1 MIPEEA
7 REPAGTVPNGS
18 RLHEKAFLCEVPY
31 MDILAETE
39 QKNRE
44 LQKKCSVGVFYPL
57 EPARLSLGDLV
68 VYSYRACQDE
78 FQQAPSARQVARA
91 VGMGRS
97 AVMHADR
104 ALTGTGLLDC
114 NLIPQEPPEGWFQ
127 RSETVDPARHWRH
140 GYAAW
145 TKYVPQPDC
154 RMSLLTVCC
163 WSYIAYCAQSGRTL
177 KNGLGASYLCR
188 VLCADRTSVQRVLAT
203 LGNAGLVQRHEG
215 SWCPTLASLDW
226 LADEGDSA
234 QSNGKVSPVQWVG
247 LPEGKVVAV
256 PANVWPVPAH
266 RMNHQET
273 GTT

>member
-1 MIPEEA
+1 
-7 REPAGTVPNGS
+7 
-18 RLHEKAFLCEVPY
+18 
-31 MDILAETE
+31 MDIVAETE

-44 LQKKCSVGVFYPL
+44 LQKKRSVAVFYPL

-68 VYSYRACQDE
+68 VYSYRVWQDE

-104 ALTGTGLLDC
+104 ALTTTGLLDG

-127 RSETVDPARHWRH
+127 KSETVDPVRHWRH
-140 GYAAW
+140 GYASW
-145 TKYVPQPDC
+145 TKYVPKPDC

-163 WSYIAYCAQSGRTL
+163 WSYIACCAQSGRTP
-177 KNGLGASYLCR
+177 KHGLGASYLCR

-203 LGNAGLVQRHEG
+203 LGNTGLVQRHEG

-226 LADEGDSA
+226 LADEGDAA

-256 PANVWPVPAH
+256 PTKPRPALITCVDC
-266 RMNHQET
+266 QDT
-273 GTT
+273 ATT